1 MKNNSK
7 SFNIFGKNTTSLN
20 NFENKIDLL
29 ENIDNNDNSN
39 LKKDKGT
46 NTSTLNFQENK
57 KNIMQENLFE
67 FPILN
72 KESEYNYNY
81 NKIQFIKNLHF
92 SNFNFNIKLEYN
104 TKEDEILIQITE
116 LIHITKYMCSLIQ
129 KDFFKNLNFF
139 ESIKNSTSKSGR
151 FPIYNINLYF
161 LFLLIKNS
169 IQIYNTDNL
178 NILQKNPD
186 IFNNENISNE
196 SDKYLYIIE
205 LYKINNKDYWIDKDK
220 ILIENSEFIVLIQ
233 QKIIEITNNISDSE
247 FLILKISYISKTLHK
262 HNFIF
267 KLNKT

>member
-1 MKNNSK
+1 
-7 SFNIFGKNTTSLN
+7 
-20 NFENKIDLL
+20 
-29 ENIDNNDNSN
+29 
-39 LKKDKGT
+39 
-46 NTSTLNFQENK
+46 
-57 KNIMQENLFE
+57 
-67 FPILN
+67 
-72 KESEYNYNY
+72 
-81 NKIQFIKNLHF
+81 
-92 SNFNFNIKLEYN
+92 
-104 TKEDEILIQITE
+104 
-116 LIHITKYMCSLIQ
+116 MCSLIQ

-139 ESIKNSTSKSGR
+139 ESIKNSTSKSRR

-196 SDKYLYIIE
+196 IDKYLYIIE

-233 QKIIEITNNISDSE
+233 QKII
-247 FLILKISYISKTLHK
+247 SKTLHK